1 MVKEEKLDEI
11 DNKIQLNKVK
21 YGVLSEMN
29 NFLSL
34 VAREFQM

>member
-1 MVKEEKLDEI
+1 MNEM

-21 YGVLSEMN
+21 YSVLSEMN